1 MRCIAHIINLVV
13 TDWLKE
19 IGESVKK
26 IRNSV
31 RYMRPSPA
39 RLKKFKECVEHEKIK
54 SNSLLCLDVATR
66 WNSTYLMLESAQKFE
81 KAFNRYDSQDLS
93 YMIEM
98 QMTDVLSDGTLKKID
113 GTPRKEDWEKT
124 RKMTTFLRVFYELT
138 LRISGSKYVTSNLF
152 FREIYMIH
160 FLLNDWTNSDDDEL
174 HAMSKKMKGKF
185 DKYWGDPKKMNKVV
199 FIACILDPR
208 YKFEW
213 MQFALSNMYG
223 SDVGLTM
230 GFEVK
235 ELLFSLFSEY
245 KNEIMPDLPNDSSGI
260 VGQSSEMDVDD
271 PTIKA
276 QKMIE
281 NEFKRF
287 KSDVIGVKS
296 SKSEVEKYL
305 NEEIEGDD
313 SKFDILAYWK
323 GNGLRFPFLSQ
334 IARDILDVPIS
345 TVASESTFSTEGR
358 VLDSFRSSL
367 TSKVVQS
374 LICGQDWLR
383 KSTTPINVEETL
395 AEIEDLDKGL
405 QSVAFESS
413 TDP

>member
-1 MRCIAHIINLVV
+1 
-13 TDWLKE
+13 
-19 IGESVKK
+19 
-26 IRNSV
+26 
-31 RYMRPSPA
+31 
-39 RLKKFKECVEHEKIK
+39 
-54 SNSLLCLDVATR
+54 
-66 WNSTYLMLESAQKFE
+66 
-81 KAFNRYDSQDLS
+81 
-93 YMIEM
+93 
-98 QMTDVLSDGTLKKID
+98 
-113 GTPRKEDWEKT
+113 
-124 RKMTTFLRVFYELT
+124 
-138 LRISGSKYVTSNLF
+138 
-152 FREIYMIH
+152 
-160 FLLNDWTNSDDDEL
+160 
-174 HAMSKKMKGKF
+174 
-185 DKYWGDPKKMNKVV
+185 
-199 FIACILDPR
+199 
-208 YKFEW
+208 
-213 MQFALSNMYG
+213 
-223 SDVGLTM
+223 
-230 GFEVK
+230 
-235 ELLFSLFSEY
+235 
-245 KNEIMPDLPNDSSGI
+245 MPDLPNDSSGI